1 MKHKIILPI
10 IIGIILI
17 PVLVYFRSNLFLAKD
32 RIINNSWGITITSDF
47 MMIFQRQDQHD
58 FQGKGSRY
66 VIFEAKETSLLPNIE
81 IVNNKKNIQI
91 SSGTSD
97 EGRNHE
103 VEEFVYTVAADLKI
117 SENNKPK
124 FEFYYVWRKLIK
136 YNNELIVLYFPY
148 DNKIY
153 FVEKLR

>member
-66 VIFEAKETSLLPNIE
+66 VIFEAKENSLLPNIE